1 MIKATPFESF
11 RQHRT
16 DLPAELEADVRV
28 PTLIVEHSD
37 HSDLL
42 WALRLTEF
50 FGDAGRQYS
59 YQPDVQWNDD
69 GCGMLSYADTP
80 VAEAEANASGT
91 CSCRVR
97 SGEAGLTFEIDV
109 TNQSSE
115 IWPEFWGW
123 LCLIHRWSRAFQANC
138 ELPVGDSGNW
148 VPASSL
154 AAPLERWL
162 KWCPVSG
169 HAEAMQIGQ
178 NQGTRWQP
186 HIQATQGAVRAWRMH
201 GGHQQFV
208 QLSSPNAIILGW
220 SHWPCTDLG
229 VHFGTLEPGQTGRVT
244 GQLEFTQKSYV
255 PI

>member
-1 MIKATPFESF
+1 MLKSYAMIKATPFESI

-37 HSDLL
+37 HSELL

-69 GCGMLSYADTP
+69 GCGMLSYANTP

-138 ELPVGDSGNW
+138 ELPVGESGNW

-178 NQGTRWQP
+178 NTGDQVA
-186 HIQATQGAVRAWRMH
+186 ATHSSHSRRGACMANARRSPAVRSAE
-201 GGHQQFV
+201 
-208 QLSSPNAIILGW
+208 LSKCHHPGLESLAVYGLGC
-220 SHWPCTDLG
+220 PLRYARARAD
-229 VHFGTLEPGQTGRVT
+229 R
-244 GQLEFTQKSYV
+244 
-255 PI
+255 